1 MTETTVQSLAEEMG
15 RAFERKKRNDD
26 SEYVSLKDGSPEWM
40 TNVCHEAHKDGSL
53 SAAGFNAMMPD
64 DWRYDFIEDA
74 CDALSEAENADE
86 ADEHLHEYITYYD
99 HNRWLA
105 SRNDR
110 SGYCDE
116 AREELGEAGDMD
128 AQISQGLHY
137 EQREVLGLVRAALEE
152 LVDAEDLDDA

>member
-1 MTETTVQSLAEEMG
+1 MS
-15 RAFERKKRNDD
+15 RAFERKTRNDG

-40 TNVCHEAHKDGSL
+40 TDVSHEAHKDGS
-53 SAAGFNAMMPD
+53 AGIGGEHGTGAMMPD

-86 ADEHLHEYITYYD
+86 ADEHLHEYITYHD

-152 LVDAEDLDDA
+152 LVAAEDLDDA